1 MPKIYELSNTV
12 DSHPMGY
19 LKGVKICKKKKV
31 FESGRWKAEIRLASF
46 IGFLWFGKVFK
57 RLSVLK
63 IRTSRPNGTIH
74 KRSNNYCY
82 DNNFKKFYTS

>member
-46 IGFLWFGKVFK
+46 YRIPLVWKGV
-57 RLSVLK
+57 
-63 IRTSRPNGTIH
+63 
-74 KRSNNYCY
+74 
-82 DNNFKKFYTS
+82 